1 MSERPT
7 ENDWYR
13 GTDAPTVVGNS
24 GAPSG
29 NGGPGSTDAGGA
41 SSSTTAGAPKSAGQ
55 LMKEISEDFSTL
67 FRKEIELAKQELGQ
81 SMAEKA
87 KGAAIIA
94 IAGVLGFFALIFLL
108 LAIRDGLDNLLWTW
122 LADIATA
129 VILLVIGA
137 IAALLAKKKL
147 TTPVSTE
154 LTKQTIKEDVEW
166 AKTLGKQ

>member
-1 MSERPT
+1 MNERPT
-7 ENDWYR
+7 EDDWYR

-24 GAPSG
+24 GAASG
-29 NGGPGSTDAGGA
+29 NDGVGSASSGSGSTGG
-41 SSSTTAGAPKSAGQ
+41 SSKSAGQ

-67 FRKEIELAKQELGQ
+67 FRKEIELAKTELGQ
-81 SMAEKA
+81 SIAEKA

-108 LAIRDGLDNLLWTW
+108 LAIRDGLDNLLWRW
-122 LADIATA
+122 LADIVTA
-129 VILLVIGA
+129 VILLIIGA
-137 IAALLAKKKL
+137 VAALLAKKKL
-147 TTPVSTE
+147 TKPVSTE